1 LIKIPSMKNILW
13 TLVIGSVI
21 VLGSCQKPTSMT
33 EAGLIP
39 LPQEVTNGS
48 GTFQLT
54 AESGIQLVGTSEKLT
69 SIGES
74 LANSLRP
81 ATGFEVPI
89 SKDSGD
95 IVLELT
101 GSDASEGYELVVSD
115 QEVRIKASGEAGLFY
130 GIQTLIQLFPA
141 EIAHQTVQEMDW
153 LLPQGKVADTPEFAY
168 RGSMLDVARHFIS
181 VEDVKFYID
190 QMASMKFNYLHLHL
204 TDDQGWRIEIKSW
217 PKLTEIGGS
226 TEVGGGKGGFYT
238 QEEYKEL
245 VSYAAARYITIV
257 PEVDMPGHTNSVLAS
272 YGELNPGVNLPIGQG
287 LDSLNKKPLD
297 YQLPLTAPQAS
308 QMYTGIE
315 VGWSTFAPQLELTYA
330 FVDSVV
336 REISMMTPG
345 PYFHIGGDE
354 SHVTEKE
361 DYIYFVERVQDI
373 VSKYNK
379 TSMGWDEVATGKLL
393 PGNVAQFWAKEE
405 NAMLAKNQGNKVLL
419 SPAKKTYLDMQY
431 DSLSRIGLHWA
442 AYIELDSAYLW
453 DPATYLKGL
462 SKEDILGVEAPL
474 WSETVTDRADINY
487 LAFPRLAALA
497 EVAWTKKEQRS
508 WEGFS
513 SRVPIQGNRWTIQG
527 VDFYKSPKVTW
538 ETKKKSA
545 FEELIIT
552 FSNWIWGPP
561 ILILLLGGGTFFFIH
576 SGFVPFTKMGHA
588 IELLKGKYE
597 DKLAPGEI
605 TSKQALMSAIASTV
619 GLGNISGVAIAINMG
634 GPGALFWMWIAAFVG
649 MATKFY
655 TCSLSI
661 MYRGKDSRGVIQG
674 GPMYIIEHGMGK
686 KWKFLSYIFCVAGIV
701 GLLAVFT
708 SNQLAAVVQAVLLE
722 PETAVETTRNN
733 WIIGILMMVL
743 TAVVIL
749 GGIQRIAA
757 AASKMVPFMVGIYFI
772 AVLIIIAQYFGNIPE
787 VFRLIFVDAFTGN
800 AAMGG
805 AVGSVIILGAR
816 RSLFSNEAGLGT
828 APMVHGQSKTNEP
841 IREGLIA
848 MLGPFI
854 DTVVVCSLTAFAILL
869 TGVWQNSESDGV
881 KLTLEAFELGIPLI
895 GKYLLMISAL
905 VFALS
910 TMFTYSYYGQ
920 KCASYLFGAKMA
932 GYYNYI
938 YLIMIVVGAVASLD
952 LVVSLVDGMYAVMAF
967 PNMIA
972 ALYLAPK
979 VKAAAKDYFA
989 RMKQAEV
996 GVKGS

>member
-1 LIKIPSMKNILW
+1 MKNLHW
-13 TLVIGSVI
+13 TFIIGTLL
-21 VLGSCQKPTSMT
+21 VLGACQKPAPLS

-39 LPQEVTNGS
+39 LPQELSNGS
-48 GTFQLT
+48 GTFEVT
-54 AESGIQLVGTSEKLT
+54 AETGIRLIGTSEKLT
-69 SIGES
+69 SIGDF

-81 ATGFEVPI
+81 ATGFAVPV
-89 SKDSGD
+89 SKDSGE
-95 IVLELT
+95 ITLELT
-101 GSDASEGYELVVSD
+101 GSGPSEAYELEITD
-115 QEVRIKASGEAGLFY
+115 AGIRITAAGEAGLFY
-130 GIQTLIQLFPA
+130 GVQTLIQLFPA
-141 EIAHQTVQEMDW
+141 DIAQATVQSRDW
-153 LLPQGKVADTPEFAY
+153 ILPQGKVSDAPDFAY

-181 VEDVKFYID
+181 KEDVKFYID
-190 QMASMKFNYLHLHL
+190 QMASMKLNYLHLHL

-226 TEVGGGKGGFYT
+226 SEVGGGKGGFYT

-245 VSYAAARYITIV
+245 VAYAAERYITIV
-257 PEVDMPGHTNSVLAS
+257 PEIDMPGHTNSALAS
-272 YGELNPGVNLPIGQG
+272 YAELNPGVNLPVGQG

-315 VGWSTFAPQLELTYA
+315 VGWSTFAPQLEVTYA

-336 REISMMTPG
+336 REISELSPG

-354 SHVTEKE
+354 SHVTEKD

-373 VSKYNK
+373 VSKYGK
-379 TSMGWDEVATGKLL
+379 TSMGWDEVATAKLL

-405 NAMLAKNQGNKVLL
+405 NAILAKNQGNKVLL
-419 SPAKKTYLDMQY
+419 SPAKKAYLDMQY
-431 DSLSRIGLHWA
+431 DSISRIGLHWA

-453 DPATYLKGL
+453 DPSTYVKGL

-474 WSETVTDRADINY
+474 WSETVTNREDINY

-508 WEGFS
+508 WEGFA
-513 SRVPIQGNRWTIQG
+513 SRIPIQGDRWTIQG

-576 SGFVPFTKMGHA
+576 SGFVPLTKMGHA

-634 GPGALFWMWIAAFVG
+634 GPGALFWMWVAAFVG

-661 MYRGKDSRGVIQG
+661 MYRGKDTAGVIQG

-686 KWKFLSYIFCVAGIV
+686 KWKFLSYIFCIAGII
-701 GLLAVFT
+701 GLLSVFT

-722 PETAVETTRNN
+722 PETAAETTRNN
-733 WIIGILMMVL
+733 WIIGTIMMLM

-757 AASKMVPFMVGIYFI
+757 AASKMVPFMVGIYFVS
-772 AVLIIIAQYFGNIPE
+772 VLIIIIQYFGNIPE
-787 VFRLIFVDAFTGN
+787 VFQLIFVDAFTGN
-800 AAMGG
+800 AVMGG
-805 AVGSVIILGAR
+805 AVGSVIIIGAR

-828 APMVHGQSKTNEP
+828 APMVHGQSKTKEP

-869 TGVWQNSESDGV
+869 TGVWQNSENDGV
-881 KLTLEAFELGIPLI
+881 KLTLEAFELGIPVI
-895 GKYLLMISAL
+895 GKYLLMFSAL

-920 KCASYLFGAKMA
+920 KCASYLFGAKLA

-938 YLIMIVVGAVASLD
+938 YLITIVIGAVASLD

-989 RMKQAEV
+989 RMKQNPA
-996 GVKGS
+996 

>member
-1 LIKIPSMKNILW
+1 MKNSFKTFVVG
-13 TLVIGSVI
+13 TLL
-21 VLGSCQKPTSMT
+21 VLGACQKPVPLS
-33 EAGLIP
+33 ESGLIP
-39 LPQEVTNGS
+39 LPQEVNNGS
-48 GTFQLT
+48 GTFEVT
-54 AESGIQLVGTSEKLT
+54 AETGIRLIGTSEKLI
-69 SIGES
+69 SIGDF
-74 LANSLRP
+74 LANTLRP
-81 ATGFEVPI
+81 ATGYALPV
-89 SKDSGD
+89 SKDSGE
-95 IVLELT
+95 ITLELT
-101 GSDASEGYELVVSD
+101 GSGPSEAYELEIS
-115 QEVRIKASGEAGLFY
+115 EEGVRITAAGEAGLFY
-130 GIQTLIQLFPA
+130 GVQTLIQLFPA
-141 EIAHQTVQEMDW
+141 DITQTTVQSRDW
-153 LLPQGKVADTPEFAY
+153 VLPQGKVTDAPEFAY
-168 RGSMLDVARHFIS
+168 RGSMLDVARHFIPK
-181 VEDVKFYID
+181 EDVKFYID
-190 QMASMKFNYLHLHL
+190 QMASMKLNYLHLHL

-226 TEVGGGKGGFYT
+226 SEVGGGKGGFYT

-245 VSYAAARYITIV
+245 VAYAAERYITIV
-257 PEVDMPGHTNSVLAS
+257 PEIDMPGHTNSALAS
-272 YGELNPGVNLPIGQG
+272 YAELNPGVNLPVGQG
-287 LDSLNKKPLD
+287 LDSLNKSPLD

-315 VGWSTFAPQLELTYA
+315 VGWSTFAPQLEVTYA

-336 REISMMTPG
+336 REISELSPG

-354 SHVTEKE
+354 SHVTEKD
-361 DYIYFVERVQDI
+361 DYVYFVERVQDI
-373 VSKYNK
+373 VSKYGK
-379 TSMGWDEVATGKLL
+379 TSIGWDEVATAKLL

-405 NAMLAKNQGNKVLL
+405 NAILAKNQGNKVLL
-419 SPAKKTYLDMQY
+419 SPAKKAYLDMQY

-442 AYIELDSAYLW
+442 AYIDLDSAYLW
-453 DPATYLKGL
+453 DPATYVNGL
-462 SKEDILGVEAPL
+462 AKSDILGVEAPL
-474 WSETVTDRADINY
+474 WSETVTNRSDINY

-497 EVAWTKKEQRS
+497 EVAWTSKEKRS
-508 WEGFS
+508 WEGFA
-513 SRVPIQGNRWTIQG
+513 SRIPIQGDRWTIQG

-538 ETKKKSA
+538 ENKKKSA
-545 FEELIIT
+545 FEEGIIT

-576 SGFVPFTKMGHA
+576 SGFVPLTKMGHA

-634 GPGALFWMWIAAFVG
+634 GPGALFWMWVAAFVG

-661 MYRGKDSRGVIQG
+661 MYRGKDTAGVIQG

-686 KWKFLSYIFCVAGIV
+686 KWKFLSYIFCIAGIV
-701 GLLAVFT
+701 GLLSVFT

-722 PETAVETTRNN
+722 PETAAEVTRNN
-733 WIIGILMMVL
+733 WIIGTIMMVL

-772 AVLIIIAQYFGNIPE
+772 SVLIIILQYFENIPA
-787 VFRLIFVDAFTGN
+787 VFQLIFVDAFTGN
-800 AAMGG
+800 AVMGG
-805 AVGSVIILGAR
+805 AVGSVIIIGAR

-828 APMVHGQSKTNEP
+828 APMVHGQSKTKEP

-869 TGVWQNSESDGV
+869 TGVWQNTESDGV
-881 KLTLEAFELGIPLI
+881 KLTLEAFEMGIPVV
-895 GKYLLMISAL
+895 GKYLLMVSAL

-938 YLIMIVVGAVASLD
+938 YLITIVIGAVVSLD

-989 RMKQAEV
+989 RMKQNPA
-996 GVKGS
+996 

>member
-1 LIKIPSMKNILW
+1 
-13 TLVIGSVI
+13 
-21 VLGSCQKPTSMT
+21 
-33 EAGLIP
+33 
-39 LPQEVTNGS
+39 LPQEVNDGS
-48 GTFQLT
+48 GTFKVT
-54 AESGIQLVGTSEKLT
+54 TETGIRLVGTSEKLT
-69 SIGES
+69 SIGDY
-74 LANSLRP
+74 LANTLRP
-81 ATGFEVPI
+81 ATGFAVPV

-95 IVLELT
+95 ITLELT
-101 GSDASEGYELVVSD
+101 GSGPSEAYELEISD
-115 QEVRIKASGEAGLFY
+115 VGIRITAAGEAGLFY
-130 GIQTLIQLFPA
+130 GVQTLIQLFPA
-141 EIAHQTVQEMDW
+141 DITQATVQSRDW
-153 LLPQGKVADTPEFAY
+153 VLPQGKVSDAPDFAY

-181 VEDVKFYID
+181 KDDVKFYID
-190 QMASMKFNYLHLHL
+190 QMASMKLNYLHLHL

-226 TEVGGGKGGFYT
+226 SEVGGGKGGFYT
-238 QEEYKEL
+238 QEDYKEL
-245 VSYAAARYITIV
+245 VAYAAERYITIV
-257 PEVDMPGHTNSVLAS
+257 PEIDMPGHTNSALAS
-272 YGELNPGVNLPIGQG
+272 YAELNPGVNLPIGQG
-287 LDSLNKKPLD
+287 LDSLNKSPLD

-315 VGWSTFAPQLELTYA
+315 VGWSTFAPQLEVTYA

-336 REISMMTPG
+336 REISELSPG

-354 SHVTEKE
+354 SHVTEKD
-361 DYIYFVERVQDI
+361 DYVYFVERVQDI
-373 VSKYNK
+373 VSKYGK
-379 TSMGWDEVATGKLL
+379 TSIGWDEVATAKLL

-405 NAMLAKNQGNKVLL
+405 NAILAKNQGNKVLL
-419 SPAKKTYLDMQY
+419 SPAKKAYLDMQY

-453 DPATYLKGL
+453 DPATYVKGL
-462 SKEDILGVEAPL
+462 AKGDILGVEAPL
-474 WSETVTDRADINY
+474 WSETVTNREDINY

-497 EVAWTKKEQRS
+497 EVVWTKKEQRN
-508 WEGFS
+508 WEGFA
-513 SRVPIQGNRWTIQG
+513 SRIPIQGDRWTIQG
-527 VDFYKSPKVTW
+527 VDFYRSPKVTW

-576 SGFVPFTKMGHA
+576 SGFVPLTKMGHA

-634 GPGALFWMWIAAFVG
+634 GPGALFWMWVAAFVG

-661 MYRGKDSRGVIQG
+661 MYRGKDTAGVIQG

-686 KWKFLSYIFCVAGIV
+686 KWKFLSYIFCIAGIV
-701 GLLAVFT
+701 GLLSVFT

-722 PETAVETTRNN
+722 PETAEETTRNN
-733 WIIGILMMVL
+733 WIIGTIMMLL
-743 TAVVIL
+743 TAVVII

-757 AASKMVPFMVGIYFI
+757 AASKMVPFMVGVYFI
-772 AVLIIIAQYFGNIPE
+772 SVLIIIVQYFGNIPA
-787 VFRLIFVDAFTGN
+787 VFQLIFVDAFTGN
-800 AAMGG
+800 AVMGG
-805 AVGSVIILGAR
+805 AVGSVIIIGAR

-828 APMVHGQSKTNEP
+828 APMVHGQSKTKEP

-869 TGVWQNSESDGV
+869 TGVWQNTESDGV
-881 KLTLEAFELGIPLI
+881 KLTLEAFEMGIPVV
-895 GKYLLMISAL
+895 GKYLLMVSAL

-920 KCASYLFGAKMA
+920 KCASYLFGAKFA

-938 YLIMIVVGAVASLD
+938 YLVTIVIGAVASLD

-989 RMKQAEV
+989 RMKQNPA
-996 GVKGS
+996 

>member
-1 LIKIPSMKNILW
+1 MKNLYRTFIVG
-13 TLVIGSVI
+13 TLL
-21 VLGSCQKPTSMT
+21 VLGACQKPAPLS

-39 LPQEVTNGS
+39 LPQEISDGS
-48 GTFQLT
+48 GTFEVT
-54 AESGIQLVGTSEKLT
+54 AETGIRLAGTSEKLT
-69 SIGES
+69 TIGNF

-81 ATGFEVPI
+81 ATGFAVPV
-89 SKDSGD
+89 STDSGD
-95 IVLELT
+95 ITLELT
-101 GSDASEGYELVVSD
+101 GSGPSEAYELEISD
-115 QEVRIKASGEAGLFY
+115 EGVRITAAGEAGLFY
-130 GIQTLIQLFPA
+130 GVQTLIQLFPA
-141 EIAHQTVQEMDW
+141 DITQTTVQSREW
-153 LLPQGKVADTPEFAY
+153 VLPQGKVTDAPEFAY
-168 RGSMLDVARHFIS
+168 RGSMLDVARHFIPK
-181 VEDVKFYID
+181 EDVKFYID
-190 QMASMKFNYLHLHL
+190 QMASMKLNYLHLHL

-217 PKLTEIGGS
+217 PKLTEVGGS
-226 TEVGGGKGGFYT
+226 SEVGGGKGGFYT

-245 VSYAAARYITIV
+245 VAYAAERYITIV
-257 PEVDMPGHTNSVLAS
+257 PEIDMPGHTNSALAS
-272 YGELNPGVNLPIGQG
+272 YAELNPGVNLPVGQG
-287 LDSLNKKPLD
+287 LDSLNKSPLD
-297 YQLPLTAPQAS
+297 YQLPLTASQAS

-315 VGWSTFAPQLELTYA
+315 VGWSTFAPQLEVTYA

-336 REISMMTPG
+336 REISELSPG

-354 SHVTEKE
+354 SHVTEKD
-361 DYIYFVERVQDI
+361 DYVYFVERVQDI
-373 VSKYNK
+373 VSKYGK
-379 TSMGWDEVATGKLL
+379 TSIGWDEVATAKLL

-405 NAMLAKNQGNKVLL
+405 NAILAKNQGNKVLL
-419 SPAKKTYLDMQY
+419 SPAKKAYLDMQY

-453 DPATYLKGL
+453 DPSTYVKGL
-462 SKEDILGVEAPL
+462 AKADILGVEAPL
-474 WSETVTDRADINY
+474 WSETVTNRSDINY

-497 EVAWTKKEQRS
+497 EVAWTSKEKRS
-508 WEGFS
+508 WDGFA
-513 SRVPIQGNRWTIQG
+513 SRIPIQGDRWTIQG

-576 SGFVPFTKMGHA
+576 SGFVPLTKMGHA

-634 GPGALFWMWIAAFVG
+634 GPGALFWMWVAAFVG

-661 MYRGKDSRGVIQG
+661 MYRGKDTAGIIQG

-686 KWKFLSYIFCVAGIV
+686 KWKFLSYIFCIAGIV
-701 GLLAVFT
+701 GLLSVFT

-722 PETAVETTRNN
+722 PETAAETTRNN
-733 WIIGILMMVL
+733 WIIGTIMMLM

-757 AASKMVPFMVGIYFI
+757 AASKMVPFMVGVYFI
-772 AVLIIIAQYFGNIPE
+772 SVLIIIVQYFGNIPA
-787 VFRLIFVDAFTGN
+787 VFQLIFVDAFTGN
-800 AAMGG
+800 AVMGG
-805 AVGSVIILGAR
+805 AVGSVIIIGAR

-828 APMVHGQSKTNEP
+828 APMVHGQSKTKEP

-869 TGVWQNSESDGV
+869 TGVWQNSENDGV
-881 KLTLEAFELGIPLI
+881 KLTLEAFELGIPVI
-895 GKYLLMISAL
+895 GKYLLMFSAL

-932 GYYNYI
+932 GYYNYV
-938 YLIMIVVGAVASLD
+938 YLITIVIGAVVSLD

-989 RMKQAEV
+989 RMKQNPA
-996 GVKGS
+996 

>member
-1 LIKIPSMKNILW
+1 MKNLRWIFIIG
-13 TLVIGSVI
+13 TLL
-21 VLGSCQKPTSMT
+21 VLGACQKPVTLS

-39 LPQEVTNGS
+39 LPQVVSNGS
-48 GTFQLT
+48 GTFEVT
-54 AESGIQLVGTSEKLT
+54 AETGIRLVGTSEKLT
-69 SIGES
+69 SIGDF
-74 LANSLRP
+74 LANTLRP
-81 ATGFEVPI
+81 ATGFAVPV
-89 SKDSGD
+89 SKDSGE
-95 IVLELT
+95 ITLELT
-101 GSDASEGYELVVSD
+101 GSGPSEAYELEISD
-115 QEVRIKASGEAGLFY
+115 AGIRITAAGEAGLFY
-130 GIQTLIQLFPA
+130 GVQTLIQLFPVD
-141 EIAHQTVQEMDW
+141 IAKATVQSRDW
-153 LLPQGKVADTPEFAY
+153 VLPQGKVSDAPDFAY

-181 VEDVKFYID
+181 KEDVKFYID
-190 QMASMKFNYLHLHL
+190 QMASMKLNYLHLHL

-226 TEVGGGKGGFYT
+226 SEVGGGKGGFYT

-245 VSYAAARYITIV
+245 VAYAAERYITIV
-257 PEVDMPGHTNSVLAS
+257 PEIDMPGHTNSALAS
-272 YGELNPGVNLPIGQG
+272 YAELNPGVNLPVGQG

-315 VGWSTFAPQLELTYA
+315 VGWSTFAPQLEVTYA

-336 REISMMTPG
+336 REISELSPG

-354 SHVTEKE
+354 SHVTEKD
-361 DYIYFVERVQDI
+361 DYVYFVERVQDI
-373 VSKYNK
+373 VSKYGK
-379 TSMGWDEVATGKLL
+379 TSMGWDEVATAKLL

-405 NAMLAKNQGNKVLL
+405 NAILAKNQGNKVLL
-419 SPAKKTYLDMQY
+419 SPAKKAYLDMQY

-453 DPATYLKGL
+453 DPSTYVKGL
-462 SKEDILGVEAPL
+462 SKADILGVEAPL
-474 WSETVTDRADINY
+474 WSETVTNREDINY

-508 WEGFS
+508 WEGFA
-513 SRVPIQGNRWTIQG
+513 SRIPIQGDRWTIQG

-545 FEELIIT
+545 FEEGIIT

-576 SGFVPFTKMGHA
+576 SGFVPLTKMGHA

-634 GPGALFWMWIAAFVG
+634 GPGALFWMWVAAFVG

-661 MYRGKDSRGVIQG
+661 MYRGKDTAGVIQG

-686 KWKFLSYIFCVAGIV
+686 KWKFLSYIFCIAGIV
-701 GLLAVFT
+701 GLLSVFT

-722 PETAVETTRNN
+722 PETAAETTRNN
-733 WIIGILMMVL
+733 WIIGTIMMLL

-757 AASKMVPFMVGIYFI
+757 AASKMVPVMVGIYFI
-772 AVLIIIAQYFGNIPE
+772 SVLIIILQYFGNIPD
-787 VFRLIFVDAFTGN
+787 VFQLIFVDAFTGN
-800 AAMGG
+800 AVMGG
-805 AVGSVIILGAR
+805 AVGSVIIIGAR

-828 APMVHGQSKTNEP
+828 APMVHGQSKTKEP

-869 TGVWQNSESDGV
+869 TGVWQNSENDGV
-881 KLTLEAFELGIPLI
+881 KLTLEAFELGIPVI
-895 GKYLLMISAL
+895 GKYLLMVSAL

-920 KCASYLFGAKMA
+920 KCASYLFGAKFA

-938 YLIMIVVGAVASLD
+938 YLVTIVVGAVASLD

-989 RMKQAEV
+989 RMKQNPA
-996 GVKGS
+996 

>member
-1 LIKIPSMKNILW
+1 MKNILW
-13 TLVIGSVI
+13 TLVIGSLI
-21 VLGSCQKPTSMT
+21 LLGSCQKPTSMT

-39 LPQEVTNGS
+39 LPQVVSNGS

-69 SIGES
+69 SIGEY
-74 LANSLRP
+74 LATSLRP

-101 GSDASEGYELVVSD
+101 DSDNSESYELVVSD

-130 GIQTLIQLFPA
+130 GVQTLLQLFPT
-141 EIAHQTVQEMDW
+141 EITHQTVQNVDW
-153 LLPQGKVADTPEFAY
+153 LLPQGKVADSPEFAY

-190 QMASMKFNYLHLHL
+190 QMASLKFNHLHLHL

-238 QEEYKEL
+238 QEEYKDL
-245 VSYAAARYITIV
+245 VDYAATRYITIV
-257 PEVDMPGHTNSVLAS
+257 PEIDMPGHTNSALAS

-287 LDSLNKKPLD
+287 LDSLNKRPLD

-336 REISMMTPG
+336 REISMLTPG

-379 TSMGWDEVATGKLL
+379 TSMGWDEVATAKLL

-405 NAMLAKNQGNKVLL
+405 NALLAKNQGNKVLL

-453 DPATYLKGL
+453 DPATYVKGL
-462 SKEDILGVEAPL
+462 NKENILGVEAPL

-497 EVAWTKKEQRS
+497 EVAWTKTEKRS

-513 SRVPIQGNRWTIQG
+513 LRVPIQGDRWTIQG

-561 ILILLLGGGTFFFIH
+561 ILIVLLGGGTFFFIH
-576 SGFVPFTKMGHA
+576 SGFVPLTKIGHA

-634 GPGALFWMWIAAFVG
+634 GPGALFWMWVAAFVG

-686 KWKFLSYIFCVAGIV
+686 KWKFLSYIFCVAGVI

-708 SNQLAAVVQAVLLE
+708 SNQLAAVVQAVVLE
-722 PETAVETTRNN
+722 PETAGETNRNN
-733 WIIGILMMVL
+733 WIIGIIMMLM

-749 GGIQRIAA
+749 GGIQRIAEA
-757 AASKMVPFMVGIYFI
+757 SSKMVPFMVGIYFVS
-772 AVLIIIAQYFGNIPE
+772 VLIIIVQYFGNIPE
-787 VFRLIFVDAFTGN
+787 VIQLIFVDAFTGN

-805 AVGSVIILGAR
+805 AVGSVIIIGAR

-854 DTVVVCSLTAFAILL
+854 DTVVVCSLTALAILL
-869 TGVWQNSESDGV
+869 TGVWQNSENDGV
-881 KLTLEAFELGIPLI
+881 KLTLEAFELGIPVI

-920 KCASYLFGAKMA
+920 KCASYLFGAKIA
-932 GYYNYI
+932 EYYNYI

-979 VKAAAKDYFA
+979 VKVAAKDYFA
-989 RMKQAEV
+989 RMKQA
-996 GVKGS
+996 

>member
-1 LIKIPSMKNILW
+1 MKNLNWILI
-13 TLVIGSVI
+13 VGIVI
-21 VLGSCQKPTSMT
+21 VFGSCQKPRTLS
-33 EAGLIP
+33 ESGLIP
-39 LPQEVTNGS
+39 LPQEVSNGI
-48 GTFQLT
+48 GTFEVT
-54 AESGIQLVGTSEKLT
+54 SNTGIHLIGSSEKLI
-69 SIGES
+69 SIGDF
-74 LANSLRP
+74 LAGSLRP
-81 ATGFEVPI
+81 ATGFSLPV
-89 SKDSGD
+89 SKDSGE

-101 GSDASEGYELVVSD
+101 GSGNSEAYELEISEGGI
-115 QEVRIKASGEAGLFY
+115 QITASGEAGLFY
-130 GIQTLIQLFPA
+130 GVQTLIQLFPPD
-141 EIAHQTVQEMDW
+141 IKQTTPQNRDW
-153 LLPQGKVADTPEFAY
+153 ILPQGRIKDTPDFVY

-181 VEDVKFYID
+181 KEDVKFYID
-190 QMASMKFNYLHLHL
+190 QMASLKLNYLHLHL

-217 PKLTEIGGS
+217 PKLTEIGS
-226 TEVGGGKGGFYT
+226 SSEVGGGKGGFYT

-245 VSYAAARYITIV
+245 VNYAADRFITIV
-257 PEVDMPGHTNSVLAS
+257 PEIDMPGHTNSALAS
-272 YGELNPGVNLPIGQG
+272 YAELNPGVNLPIGQS
-287 LDSLNKKPLD
+287 LDSLNKRPLD
-297 YQLPLTAPQAS
+297 YQMPLTSPQAS
-308 QMYTGIE
+308 QMYTGME
-315 VGWSTFAPQLELTYA
+315 VGWSTFAPKLEVTYA

-336 REISMMTPG
+336 REISLLTPG

-354 SHVTEKE
+354 SHVTEKG
-361 DYIYFVERVQDI
+361 DYVYFVERVQDI
-373 VSKYNK
+373 VSKYGK
-379 TSMGWDEVATGKLL
+379 VCIGWDEVATAKLL
-393 PGNVAQFWAKEE
+393 PENVAQFWAKEE
-405 NAMLAKNQGNKVLL
+405 NALLAKSQGNKVLL
-419 SPAKKTYLDMQY
+419 SPAKKAYLDMQY

-442 AYIELDSAYLW
+442 AYIDLDSAYLW
-453 DPATYLKGL
+453 DPATYVKGL
-462 SKEDILGVEAPL
+462 SKEGILGVEAPL
-474 WSETVTDRADINY
+474 WSETVTNRADINY

-497 EVAWTKKEQRS
+497 EVAWTTKEKRS
-508 WEGFS
+508 WEGFVA
-513 SRVPIQGNRWTIQG
+513 RIPIQGDRWTIQG
-527 VDFYKSPKVTW
+527 VDFYKSPKVSW
-538 ETKKKSA
+538 ESKKKSA

-576 SGFVPFTKMGHA
+576 SGFIPITKMGHA

-634 GPGALFWMWIAAFVG
+634 GPGALFWMWVAAFVG

-661 MYRGKDSRGVIQG
+661 MYRGKDSAGVIQG
-674 GPMYIIEHGMGK
+674 GPMYIIEQGMGK
-686 KWKFLSYIFCVAGIV
+686 QWKFLSYIFCIAGII
-701 GLLAVFT
+701 GLLSVFT
-708 SNQLAAVVQAVLLE
+708 SNQLAAVVQAVLIK
-722 PETAVETTRNN
+722 PETAAETTRNN
-733 WIIGILMMVL
+733 WIIGTIMMGL

-772 AVLIIIAQYFGNIPE
+772 SVLIIILQYFGNIPE

-800 AAMGG
+800 AVKGG
-805 AVGSVIILGAR
+805 AVGSLIIIGAR

-848 MLGPFI
+848 MMGPFI
-854 DTVVVCSLTAFAILL
+854 DTVVVCSLTALAILL
-869 TGVWQNSESDGV
+869 TGVWQNSENDGV
-881 KLTLEAFELGIPLI
+881 KLTLEAFDLGIPVI

-920 KCASYLFGAKMA
+920 KCVRYLFGARI
-932 GYYNYI
+932 GEYYNYI
-938 YLIMIVVGAVASLD
+938 YLITIVVGAVASLD

-979 VKAAAKDYFA
+979 VKSAAKDYFA
-989 RMKQAEV
+989 RLKQIPV
-996 GVKGS
+996 

>member
-1 LIKIPSMKNILW
+1 MKNLLW
-13 TLVIGSVI
+13 TLVIGSLLI
-21 VLGSCQKPTSMT
+21 LGSCQKPTSMT

-39 LPQEVTNGS
+39 LPQELSNGS
-48 GTFQLT
+48 GTFQVQPT
-54 AESGIQLVGTSEKLT
+54 SGIRLIGSSEKLT

-89 SKDSGD
+89 SNDSGD

-101 GSDASEGYELVVSD
+101 SSDASEGYELVVSD
-115 QEVRIKASGEAGLFY
+115 EEVRIKASGEAGLFY
-130 GIQTLIQLFPA
+130 GIQTLMQLFPT
-141 EIAHQTVQEMDW
+141 EISHQTVQDVEW
-153 LLPQGKVADTPEFAY
+153 LLPQGKVVDTPEFAY
-168 RGSMLDVARHFIS
+168 RGSMLDVARHFIA

-190 QMASMKFNYLHLHL
+190 QMASLKLNYLHLHL

-245 VSYAAARYITIV
+245 VSYAATRFITIV

-272 YGELNPGVNLPIGQG
+272 YAELNPGVNLPIGQG
-287 LDSLNKKPLD
+287 FDSLNKKPLD

-315 VGWSTFAPQLELTYA
+315 VGWSTFAPQLEITYA

-336 REISMMTPG
+336 REISMLTPG

-354 SHVTEKE
+354 SLVTEKE

-373 VSKYNK
+373 VSKYDK
-379 TSMGWDEVATGKLL
+379 VSMGWDEVATGKLL
-393 PGNVAQFWAKEE
+393 PGNIAQFWAEEE
-405 NAMLAKNQGNKVLL
+405 NALLAKNQGNKVLL

-431 DSLSRIGLHWA
+431 DSASRIGLHWA

-453 DPATYLKGL
+453 EPSTYVKGL
-462 SKEDILGVEAPL
+462 AREDILGVEAPL
-474 WSETVTDRADINY
+474 WSETVTNRADIDY
-487 LAFPRLAALA
+487 LAFPRLAAFA

-513 SRVPIQGNRWTIQG
+513 LRIPIQGDRWTIQG
-527 VDFYKSPKVTW
+527 VDFYKSAKVTW

-545 FEELIIT
+545 MEELIIT

-634 GPGALFWMWIAAFVG
+634 GPGALFWMWVAAFVG
-649 MATKFY
+649 MATKYY

-661 MYRGKDSRGVIQG
+661 MYRGKDSTGVIQG

-686 KWKFLSYIFCVAGIV
+686 KWKFLAYIFCVAGII

-708 SNQLAAVVQAVLLE
+708 SNQLAAVIQAVLLE
-722 PETAVETTRNN
+722 PETAAETTRNN
-733 WIIGILMMVL
+733 WIIGIIMMVM

-749 GGIQRIAA
+749 GGIQRIASV
-757 AASKMVPFMVGIYFI
+757 ASKMVPFMVGIYFF
-772 AVLIIIAQYFGNIPE
+772 AVLIIIVQYFGNIPE
-787 VFRLIFVDAFTGN
+787 VFQLIFVDAFTGN
-800 AAMGG
+800 AVMGG
-805 AVGSVIILGAR
+805 AVGSVIIIGAR
-816 RSLFSNEAGLGT
+816 RS
-828 APMVHGQSKTNEP
+828 
-841 IREGLIA
+841 
-848 MLGPFI
+848 
-854 DTVVVCSLTAFAILL
+854 
-869 TGVWQNSESDGV
+869 
-881 KLTLEAFELGIPLI
+881 
-895 GKYLLMISAL
+895 
-905 VFALS
+905 
-910 TMFTYSYYGQ
+910 
-920 KCASYLFGAKMA
+920 
-932 GYYNYI
+932 
-938 YLIMIVVGAVASLD
+938 
-952 LVVSLVDGMYAVMAF
+952 
-967 PNMIA
+967 
-972 ALYLAPK
+972 
-979 VKAAAKDYFA
+979 
-989 RMKQAEV
+989 
-996 GVKGS
+996 

>member
-1 LIKIPSMKNILW
+1 MKNLHW
-13 TLVIGSVI
+13 TFIIGTLL
-21 VLGSCQKPTSMT
+21 VLGACQKPAPLS

-39 LPQEVTNGS
+39 LPQEVSNGS
-48 GTFQLT
+48 GTFEVT
-54 AESGIQLVGTSEKLT
+54 AETGIRLIGTSEKLT
-69 SIGES
+69 SIGDF

-81 ATGFEVPI
+81 ATGFAVPV
-89 SKDSGD
+89 SKDSGE
-95 IVLELT
+95 ITLELT
-101 GSDASEGYELVVSD
+101 GSGPSEAYELEITD
-115 QEVRIKASGEAGLFY
+115 AGIRITAAGEAGLFY
-130 GIQTLIQLFPA
+130 GVQTLIQLFPA
-141 EIAHQTVQEMDW
+141 DIAQATVQSRDW
-153 LLPQGKVADTPEFAY
+153 ILPQGKVSDAPDFAY

-181 VEDVKFYID
+181 KEDVKFYID
-190 QMASMKFNYLHLHL
+190 QMASMKLNYLHLHL

-226 TEVGGGKGGFYT
+226 SEVGGGKGGFYT

-245 VSYAAARYITIV
+245 VAYAAERYITIV
-257 PEVDMPGHTNSVLAS
+257 PEIDMPGHTNSALAS
-272 YGELNPGVNLPIGQG
+272 YAELNPGVNLPVGQG
-287 LDSLNKKPLD
+287 LDSLNKKTLD

-315 VGWSTFAPQLELTYA
+315 VGWSTFAPQLEVTYA

-336 REISMMTPG
+336 REISELSPG

-354 SHVTEKE
+354 SHVTEKD

-373 VSKYNK
+373 VSKYGK
-379 TSMGWDEVATGKLL
+379 TSMGWDEVATAKLL

-405 NAMLAKNQGNKVLL
+405 NAILAKNQGNKVLL
-419 SPAKKTYLDMQY
+419 SPAKKAYLDMQY
-431 DSLSRIGLHWA
+431 DSISRIGLHWA

-453 DPATYLKGL
+453 DPSTYVKGL

-474 WSETVTDRADINY
+474 WSETVTNREDINY

-508 WEGFS
+508 WEGFA
-513 SRVPIQGNRWTIQG
+513 SRIPIQGDRWTIQG

-576 SGFVPFTKMGHA
+576 SGFVPLTKMGHA

-634 GPGALFWMWIAAFVG
+634 GPGALFWMWVAAFVG

-661 MYRGKDSRGVIQG
+661 MYRGKDTAGVIQG

-686 KWKFLSYIFCVAGIV
+686 KWKFLSYIFCIAGII
-701 GLLAVFT
+701 GLLSVFT

-722 PETAVETTRNN
+722 PETAAETTRNN
-733 WIIGILMMVL
+733 WIIGTIMMLM

-757 AASKMVPFMVGIYFI
+757 AASKMVPFMVGIYFVS
-772 AVLIIIAQYFGNIPE
+772 VLIIIIQYFGNIPE
-787 VFRLIFVDAFTGN
+787 VFQLIFVDAFTGN
-800 AAMGG
+800 AVMGG
-805 AVGSVIILGAR
+805 AVGSVIIIGAR

-828 APMVHGQSKTNEP
+828 APMVHGQSKTKEP

-869 TGVWQNSESDGV
+869 TGVWQNSENDGV
-881 KLTLEAFELGIPLI
+881 KLTLEAFELGIPVI
-895 GKYLLMISAL
+895 GKYLLMFSAL

-920 KCASYLFGAKMA
+920 KCASYLFGAKLA

-938 YLIMIVVGAVASLD
+938 YLITIVIGAVASLD

-989 RMKQAEV
+989 RMKQNPA
-996 GVKGS
+996 

>member
-1 LIKIPSMKNILW
+1 MKNLRW
-13 TLVIGSVI
+13 TFIIGTLL
-21 VLGSCQKPTSMT
+21 VLGACQKPAPLS

-39 LPQEVTNGS
+39 LPQEVSNGS
-48 GTFQLT
+48 GTFEVT
-54 AESGIQLVGTSEKLT
+54 AETGIRLIGTSEKLT
-69 SIGES
+69 SIGDF

-81 ATGFEVPI
+81 ATGFALPV
-89 SKDSGD
+89 SKDSGE
-95 IVLELT
+95 ITLELT
-101 GSDASEGYELVVSD
+101 GSGPSEAYELEISD
-115 QEVRIKASGEAGLFY
+115 AGIRITAAGEAGLFY
-130 GIQTLIQLFPA
+130 GVQTLIQLFPA
-141 EIAHQTVQEMDW
+141 DIAQATVQSRDW
-153 LLPQGKVADTPEFAY
+153 VLPQGKVSDAPDFAY

-181 VEDVKFYID
+181 KEDVKFYID
-190 QMASMKFNYLHLHL
+190 QMASMKLNYLHLHL

-226 TEVGGGKGGFYT
+226 SEVGGGKGGFYT

-245 VSYAAARYITIV
+245 VAYAAERYITIV
-257 PEVDMPGHTNSVLAS
+257 PEIDMPGHTNSALAS
-272 YGELNPGVNLPIGQG
+272 YAELNPGVNLPVGQG

-315 VGWSTFAPQLELTYA
+315 VGWSTFAPQLEVTYA

-336 REISMMTPG
+336 REISELSPG

-354 SHVTEKE
+354 SQVTEKD

-373 VSKYNK
+373 VSKYGK
-379 TSMGWDEVATGKLL
+379 TSMGWDEVATAKLL

-405 NAMLAKNQGNKVLL
+405 NAILAKNQGNKVLL
-419 SPAKKTYLDMQY
+419 SPAKKAYLDMQY

-453 DPATYLKGL
+453 DPSTYVKGL
-462 SKEDILGVEAPL
+462 AKADILGVEAPL
-474 WSETVTDRADINY
+474 WSETVTNREDINY

-497 EVAWTKKEQRS
+497 EVAWTTKEKRS
-508 WEGFS
+508 WEGFA
-513 SRVPIQGNRWTIQG
+513 SRIPIQGDRWTIQG

-576 SGFVPFTKMGHA
+576 SGFVPLTKMGHA

-634 GPGALFWMWIAAFVG
+634 GPGALFWMWVAAFVG

-661 MYRGKDSRGVIQG
+661 MYRGKDTAGVIQG

-686 KWKFLSYIFCVAGIV
+686 KWKFLSYIFCIAGIV
-701 GLLAVFT
+701 GLLSVFT

-722 PETAVETTRNN
+722 PETAAETTRNN
-733 WIIGILMMVL
+733 WIIGTIMMLL

-757 AASKMVPFMVGIYFI
+757 AASKMVPVMVGIYFI
-772 AVLIIIAQYFGNIPE
+772 SVLIIIIQYFGNIPE
-787 VFRLIFVDAFTGN
+787 VFQLIFVDAFTGN
-800 AAMGG
+800 AVMGG
-805 AVGSVIILGAR
+805 AVGSVIIIGAR

-828 APMVHGQSKTNEP
+828 APMVHGQSKTKEP

-869 TGVWQNSESDGV
+869 TGVWQNSENDGV
-881 KLTLEAFELGIPLI
+881 KLTLEAFELGIPVI
-895 GKYLLMISAL
+895 GKYLLMFSAL

-920 KCASYLFGAKMA
+920 KCASYLFGAKFA

-938 YLIMIVVGAVASLD
+938 YLVTIVIGAVVSLD

-989 RMKQAEV
+989 RMKQNPA
-996 GVKGS
+996 

>member
-1 LIKIPSMKNILW
+1 MKNLRWTFLIGIL
-13 TLVIGSVI
+13 L
-21 VLGSCQKPTSMT
+21 VLGSCQKPAPLS

-39 LPQEVTNGS
+39 LPQEVIDGS
-48 GTFQLT
+48 GTFEVT
-54 AESGIQLVGTSEKLT
+54 AETGIQLVGTSEKLNF
-69 SIGES
+69 IGEI

-81 ATGFEVPI
+81 ATGFALPI
-89 SKDSGD
+89 SKDSGQ
-95 IVLELT
+95 ITLELT
-101 GSDASEGYELVVSD
+101 GSGPSEAYELEISD
-115 QEVRIKASGEAGLFY
+115 SGVRITASGEAGLFY
-130 GIQTLIQLFPA
+130 GVQTLIQLFPA
-141 EIAHQTVQEMDW
+141 DIAQTTVQSRDW
-153 LLPQGKVADTPEFAY
+153 ILPQGKVTDAPDFAY

-181 VEDVKFYID
+181 KEDVKFYID
-190 QMASMKFNYLHLHL
+190 QMASMKLNYLHLHL

-217 PKLTEIGGS
+217 PKLTEIGGA

-245 VSYAAARYITIV
+245 VAYAAERYITIV
-257 PEVDMPGHTNSVLAS
+257 PEIDMPGHTNSALAS
-272 YGELNPGVNLPIGQG
+272 YAELNPGVNLPVGQG
-287 LDSLNKKPLD
+287 LDSLNKTPLD

-315 VGWSTFAPQLELTYA
+315 VGWSTFAPQLEVTYA

-336 REISMMTPG
+336 REISELSPG

-354 SHVTEKE
+354 SHVTEKD
-361 DYIYFVERVQDI
+361 DYVYFVERVQDI

-379 TSMGWDEVATGKLL
+379 TSMGWDEVATAKLL
-393 PGNVAQFWAKEE
+393 PGNIAQFWAKEE
-405 NAMLAKNQGNKVLL
+405 NAILAKNQGNKVLL

-453 DPATYLKGL
+453 DPATYVKGL
-462 SKEDILGVEAPL
+462 AKEDILGVEAPL
-474 WSETVTDRADINY
+474 WSETVTNREDINY

-497 EVAWTKKEQRS
+497 EVAWTTKEKRS
-508 WEGFS
+508 WEGFA
-513 SRVPIQGNRWTIQG
+513 SRIPIQGDRWTIQG
-527 VDFYKSPKVTW
+527 IDFYKSPKVTW

-545 FEELIIT
+545 FEEVIII

-576 SGFVPFTKMGHA
+576 SGFVPLTKMGHA

-634 GPGALFWMWIAAFVG
+634 GPGALFWMWIADFVG

-661 MYRGKDSRGVIQG
+661 MYRGKDTAGVIQG

-686 KWKFLSYIFCVAGIV
+686 KWKFLSYIFCIAGIV
-701 GLLAVFT
+701 GLLSVFT

-722 PETAVETTRNN
+722 PETAAETTRNN
-733 WIIGILMMVL
+733 WIIGTIMMLM

-757 AASKMVPFMVGIYFI
+757 AASKMVPFMVGIYFVS
-772 AVLIIIAQYFGNIPE
+772 VLIIIIQYFGNIPE
-787 VFRLIFVDAFTGN
+787 VFQLIFVDAFTGN
-800 AAMGG
+800 AVMGG
-805 AVGSVIILGAR
+805 AVGSVIIIGAR

-828 APMVHGQSKTNEP
+828 APMVHGQSKTKEP

-869 TGVWQNSESDGV
+869 TGVWQNSENDGV
-881 KLTLEAFELGIPLI
+881 KLTLEAFELGIPVI
-895 GKYLLMISAL
+895 GKYLLMFSAL

-920 KCASYLFGAKMA
+920 KCASYLFGAKFA

-938 YLIMIVVGAVASLD
+938 YLVTIVIGAVVSLD

-989 RMKQAEV
+989 RMKQNPA
-996 GVKGS
+996 

>member
-1 LIKIPSMKNILW
+1 MKNILW

-21 VLGSCQKPTSMT
+21 LLGSCQKPTSMT

-54 AESGIQLVGTSEKLT
+54 AESGIQLVGTSDKLT

-89 SKDSGD
+89 SKESGD

-101 GSDASEGYELVVSD
+101 GSGDSEGYELVVSD
-115 QEVRIKASGEAGLFY
+115 VEVRIKASGEAGLFY
-130 GIQTLIQLFPA
+130 GVQTLIQLFPA
-141 EIAHQTVQEMDW
+141 EIAHQTVQEVDW
-153 LLPQGKVADTPEFAY
+153 LLPQGKVVDTPEFAY

-190 QMASMKFNYLHLHL
+190 QMASLKFNYLHLHL

-379 TSMGWDEVATGKLL
+379 TSMGWDEVATAKLL
-393 PGNVAQFWAKEE
+393 PGNVAHFWAKEE

-453 DPATYLKGL
+453 DPATYVKGL

-513 SRVPIQGNRWTIQG
+513 SRVPIQGDRWTIQG
-527 VDFYKSPKVTW
+527 VDFYKSPKVIW
-538 ETKKKSA
+538 ETKKKKSA

-576 SGFVPFTKMGHA
+576 SGFVPLTKMGHA

-597 DKLAPGEI
+597 DKMAPGEI

-634 GPGALFWMWIAAFVG
+634 GPGALFWMWVAAFVG

-661 MYRGKDSRGVIQG
+661 MYRGKDTAGVIQG

-686 KWKFLSYIFCVAGIV
+686 KWKFLSYIFCVAGII

-722 PETAVETTRNN
+722 PETAAETTRNN
-733 WIIGILMMVL
+733 WIIGVIMMVL

-869 TGVWQNSESDGV
+869 TGVWQNTESDGV
-881 KLTLEAFELGIPLI
+881 KLTLEAFELGIPVI

-989 RMKQAEV
+989 RMKQLKQA
-996 GVKGS
+996 

>member
-1 LIKIPSMKNILW
+1 MKNLRW
-13 TLVIGSVI
+13 TFIIGTLL
-21 VLGSCQKPTSMT
+21 VLGACQKPAPLS

-39 LPQEVTNGS
+39 LPQEVSNGT
-48 GTFQLT
+48 GTFEVT
-54 AESGIQLVGTSEKLT
+54 AETGIRLIGTSEKLT
-69 SIGES
+69 SIGDF

-81 ATGFEVPI
+81 ATGFTVPV
-89 SKDSGD
+89 SKDSGE
-95 IVLELT
+95 ITLELT
-101 GSDASEGYELVVSD
+101 ESGPSEAYELEISDAGI
-115 QEVRIKASGEAGLFY
+115 RITAAGEAGLFY
-130 GIQTLIQLFPA
+130 GVQTLIQLFPA
-141 EIAHQTVQEMDW
+141 DITQTAVQSRDW
-153 LLPQGKVADTPEFAY
+153 VLPQGKVSDAPDFAY

-181 VEDVKFYID
+181 KEDVKFYID
-190 QMASMKFNYLHLHL
+190 QMASMKLNYLHLHL

-226 TEVGGGKGGFYT
+226 SEVGGGKGGFYT

-245 VSYAAARYITIV
+245 VEYAAARYITIV
-257 PEVDMPGHTNSVLAS
+257 PEIDMPGHTNSALAS
-272 YGELNPGVNLPIGQG
+272 YAELNPGVNLPVGQG
-287 LDSLNKKPLD
+287 LDSLNKTPLD

-315 VGWSTFAPQLELTYA
+315 VGWSTFAPQLEVTYA

-336 REISMMTPG
+336 REISALSPG

-379 TSMGWDEVATGKLL
+379 TSMGWDEVATAKLL

-405 NAMLAKNQGNKVLL
+405 NAILAKNQGNKVLL
-419 SPAKKTYLDMQY
+419 SPAKKAYLDMQY

-453 DPATYLKGL
+453 DPSTYVKGL
-462 SKEDILGVEAPL
+462 AKEDILGVEAPL
-474 WSETVTDRADINY
+474 WSETVTNREDINY

-497 EVAWTKKEQRS
+497 EVAWTTKEKRS
-508 WEGFS
+508 WEGFA
-513 SRVPIQGNRWTIQG
+513 SRIPIQGDRWTIQG

-576 SGFVPFTKMGHA
+576 SGFVPLTKIGHA

-634 GPGALFWMWIAAFVG
+634 GPGALFWMWVAAFVG

-722 PETAVETTRNN
+722 PETAAETTRNN
-733 WIIGILMMVL
+733 WIIGIIMMGL

-749 GGIQRIAA
+749 GGIQRIAEA
-757 AASKMVPFMVGIYFI
+757 SSKMVPFMVGIYFVS
-772 AVLIIIAQYFGNIPE
+772 VLIIIIQYFGNIPE
-787 VFRLIFVDAFTGN
+787 VFQLIFVDAFTGN
-800 AAMGG
+800 AVMGG
-805 AVGSVIILGAR
+805 AVGSVIIIGAR

-828 APMVHGQSKTNEP
+828 APMVHGQSKTKEP

-869 TGVWQNSESDGV
+869 TGVWQNSENDGV
-881 KLTLEAFELGIPLI
+881 KLTLEAFELGIPVI

-920 KCASYLFGAKMA
+920 KCASYLFGAKVA

-938 YLIMIVVGAVASLD
+938 YLITIVVGAVASLD

-989 RMKQAEV
+989 RMKQA
-996 GVKGS
+996 

>member
-1 LIKIPSMKNILW
+1 MKNILW

-21 VLGSCQKPTSMT
+21 LLGSCQKPTSIT

-54 AESGIQLVGTSEKLT
+54 AESGIQLVGTSDKLT

-89 SKDSGD
+89 SKESGD

-101 GSDASEGYELVVSD
+101 GSGDSEGYELVVSD
-115 QEVRIKASGEAGLFY
+115 VEVRIKASGEAGLFY
-130 GIQTLIQLFPA
+130 GVQTLIQLFPA
-141 EIAHQTVQEMDW
+141 EIAHQTVQEVDW
-153 LLPQGKVADTPEFAY
+153 LLPQGKVVDTPEFAY

-190 QMASMKFNYLHLHL
+190 QMASLKFNYLHLHL

-379 TSMGWDEVATGKLL
+379 TSMGWDEVATAKLL
-393 PGNVAQFWAKEE
+393 PGNVAHFWAKEE

-453 DPATYLKGL
+453 DPATYVKGL

-513 SRVPIQGNRWTIQG
+513 SRVPIQGDRWTIQG
-527 VDFYKSPKVTW
+527 VDFYKSPKVIW
-538 ETKKKSA
+538 ETKKKKSA

-576 SGFVPFTKMGHA
+576 SGFVPLTKMGHA

-597 DKLAPGEI
+597 DKMAPGEI

-634 GPGALFWMWIAAFVG
+634 GPGALFWMWVAAFVG

-661 MYRGKDSRGVIQG
+661 MYRGKDTAGVIQG

-686 KWKFLSYIFCVAGIV
+686 KWKFLSYIFCVAGIM

-708 SNQLAAVVQAVLLE
+708 SNQLAAVVQAVLLK
-722 PETAVETTRNN
+722 PETAIETTRNN
-733 WIIGILMMVL
+733 WIIGIIMMVL

-869 TGVWQNSESDGV
+869 TGVWQNTESDGV
-881 KLTLEAFELGIPLI
+881 KLTLEAFELGIPVI

-989 RMKQAEV
+989 RMKQLKQA
-996 GVKGS
+996 

>member
-1 LIKIPSMKNILW
+1 MKNLRW
-13 TLVIGSVI
+13 TFIIGTLL
-21 VLGSCQKPTSMT
+21 VLGACQKPAPLS

-39 LPQEVTNGS
+39 LPQEVSNGT
-48 GTFQLT
+48 GTFEVT
-54 AESGIQLVGTSEKLT
+54 AETGIRLIGTSEKLT
-69 SIGES
+69 SIGDF

-81 ATGFEVPI
+81 ATGFTVPV
-89 SKDSGD
+89 SKDSGE
-95 IVLELT
+95 ITLELT
-101 GSDASEGYELVVSD
+101 ESGPSEAYELEISDAGI
-115 QEVRIKASGEAGLFY
+115 RITAAGEAGLFY
-130 GIQTLIQLFPA
+130 GVQTLIQLFPA
-141 EIAHQTVQEMDW
+141 DITQTAVQSRDW
-153 LLPQGKVADTPEFAY
+153 VLPQGKVSDAPDFAY

-181 VEDVKFYID
+181 KEDVKFYID
-190 QMASMKFNYLHLHL
+190 QMASMKLNYLHLHL

-226 TEVGGGKGGFYT
+226 SEVGGGKGGFYT

-245 VSYAAARYITIV
+245 VEYAAARYITIV
-257 PEVDMPGHTNSVLAS
+257 PEIDMPGHTNSALAS
-272 YGELNPGVNLPIGQG
+272 YAELNPGVNLPVGQG
-287 LDSLNKKPLD
+287 LDSLNKTPLD

-315 VGWSTFAPQLELTYA
+315 VGWSTFAPQLEVTYA

-336 REISMMTPG
+336 REISALSPG

-379 TSMGWDEVATGKLL
+379 TSMGWDEVATAKLL

-405 NAMLAKNQGNKVLL
+405 NAILAKNQGNKVLL
-419 SPAKKTYLDMQY
+419 SPAKKAYLDMQY

-453 DPATYLKGL
+453 DPSTYVKGL
-462 SKEDILGVEAPL
+462 AKEDILGVEAPL
-474 WSETVTDRADINY
+474 WSETVTNREDINY

-497 EVAWTKKEQRS
+497 EVAWTTKEKRS
-508 WEGFS
+508 WEGFA
-513 SRVPIQGNRWTIQG
+513 SRIPIQGDRWTIQG

-576 SGFVPFTKMGHA
+576 SGFVPLTKIGHA

-634 GPGALFWMWIAAFVG
+634 GPGALFWMWVAAFVG

-722 PETAVETTRNN
+722 PETAAETTRNN
-733 WIIGILMMVL
+733 WIIGIIMMGL

-749 GGIQRIAA
+749 GGIQRIAEA
-757 AASKMVPFMVGIYFI
+757 SSKMVPFMVGIYFVS
-772 AVLIIIAQYFGNIPE
+772 VLIIIIQYFGNIPE
-787 VFRLIFVDAFTGN
+787 VFQLIFVDAFTGN
-800 AAMGG
+800 AVMGG
-805 AVGSVIILGAR
+805 AVGSVIIIGAR

-828 APMVHGQSKTNEP
+828 APMVHGQSKTKEP

-869 TGVWQNSESDGV
+869 TGVWQNSENDGV
-881 KLTLEAFELGIPLI
+881 KLTLEAFELGIPVI

-920 KCASYLFGAKMA
+920 KCASYLFGAKVA

-938 YLIMIVVGAVASLD
+938 YLITIVVGAVASLD

-989 RMKQAEV
+989 RMKQNLA
-996 GVKGS
+996 

>member
-1 LIKIPSMKNILW
+1 MKNILW

-21 VLGSCQKPTSMT
+21 LLGSCQKPTSMT

-54 AESGIQLVGTSEKLT
+54 AESGIQLVGTSVKLT

-89 SKDSGD
+89 SKESGD

-101 GSDASEGYELVVSD
+101 GSGDSEGYELVVSD
-115 QEVRIKASGEAGLFY
+115 VEVRIKASGEAGLFY
-130 GIQTLIQLFPA
+130 GVQTLIQLFPA
-141 EIAHQTVQEMDW
+141 EIAHQTVQEVDW
-153 LLPQGKVADTPEFAY
+153 LLPQGKVVDTPEFAY

-190 QMASMKFNYLHLHL
+190 QMASLKFNYLHLHL

-379 TSMGWDEVATGKLL
+379 TSMGWDEVATAKLL
-393 PGNVAQFWAKEE
+393 PGNVAHFWAKEE

-453 DPATYLKGL
+453 DPATYVKGL

-513 SRVPIQGNRWTIQG
+513 SRVPIQGDRWTIQG
-527 VDFYKSPKVTW
+527 VDFYKSPKVIW
-538 ETKKKSA
+538 ETKKKKSA
-545 FEELIIT
+545 FEELIIS

-576 SGFVPFTKMGHA
+576 SGFVPLTKMGHA

-597 DKLAPGEI
+597 DKMAPGEI

-634 GPGALFWMWIAAFVG
+634 GPGALFWMWVAAFVG

-661 MYRGKDSRGVIQG
+661 MYRGKDTAGVIQG

-686 KWKFLSYIFCVAGIV
+686 KWKFLSYIFCVAGII

-708 SNQLAAVVQAVLLE
+708 SNQLAAVVQAVLLK
-722 PETAVETTRNN
+722 PETAIETTRNN
-733 WIIGILMMVL
+733 WIIGIIMMVL

-869 TGVWQNSESDGV
+869 TGVWQNTESDGV
-881 KLTLEAFELGIPLI
+881 KLTLEAFELGIPVI

-989 RMKQAEV
+989 RMKQLKQA
-996 GVKGS
+996 

>member
-1 LIKIPSMKNILW
+1 MKNLRWTFIIGIL
-13 TLVIGSVI
+13 L
-21 VLGSCQKPTSMT
+21 VLGSCQKPAPIS

-39 LPQEVTNGS
+39 LPQEISDGS
-48 GTFQLT
+48 GTFEVT
-54 AESGIQLVGTSEKLT
+54 AETGIQLVGTPEKLT
-69 SIGES
+69 SIGDF

-81 ATGFEVPI
+81 ATGFSLPV
-89 SKDSGD
+89 SKDSGE
-95 IVLELT
+95 IILELT
-101 GSDASEGYELVVSD
+101 GSGPSEAYELQISD
-115 QEVRIKASGEAGLFY
+115 KEVRITASGEAGLFY
-130 GIQTLIQLFPA
+130 GVQTLIQLFPA
-141 EIAHQTVQEMDW
+141 DIAQTTVQSRDW
-153 LLPQGKVADTPEFAY
+153 ILPQGKVTDAPDFAY

-181 VEDVKFYID
+181 KEDVKFYID
-190 QMASMKFNYLHLHL
+190 QMASMKLNYLHLHL

-226 TEVGGGKGGFYT
+226 SEVGGGKGGFYT

-245 VSYAAARYITIV
+245 VAYAAERYITIV
-257 PEVDMPGHTNSVLAS
+257 PEIDMPGHTNSALAS
-272 YGELNPGVNLPIGQG
+272 YAELNPGVNLPVGQG

-315 VGWSTFAPQLELTYA
+315 VGWSTFSPQLEVTYA

-336 REISMMTPG
+336 RELSELSPG

-354 SHVTEKE
+354 SHVTEKD
-361 DYIYFVERVQDI
+361 DYVYFVERVQDI
-373 VSKYNK
+373 VSKYGK
-379 TSMGWDEVATGKLL
+379 TSMGWDEVATAKLL

-405 NAMLAKNQGNKVLL
+405 NAILAKNQGNKVLL

-453 DPATYLKGL
+453 DPATYVKGL
-462 SKEDILGVEAPL
+462 AKADILGVEAPL
-474 WSETVTDRADINY
+474 WSETVTNREDINY

-497 EVAWTKKEQRS
+497 EVAWTSKEKRS
-508 WEGFS
+508 WEGFA
-513 SRVPIQGNRWTIQG
+513 SRIPIQGDRWTIQG

-576 SGFVPFTKMGHA
+576 SGFVPLTKMGHA

-597 DKLAPGEI
+597 DKLAPGQI

-634 GPGALFWMWIAAFVG
+634 GPGALFWMWVAAFVG

-661 MYRGKDSRGVIQG
+661 MYRGKDTAGVIQG

-686 KWKFLSYIFCVAGIV
+686 KWKFLSYIFCIAGIV
-701 GLLAVFT
+701 GLLSVFT

-722 PETAVETTRNN
+722 PETAAETTRNN
-733 WIIGILMMVL
+733 WIIGVIMMLM

-772 AVLIIIAQYFGNIPE
+772 SVLIIIVQYFGNIPE
-787 VFRLIFVDAFTGN
+787 VIQLIFVDAFTGN
-800 AAMGG
+800 AVMGG
-805 AVGSVIILGAR
+805 AVGSVIIIGAR

-828 APMVHGQSKTNEP
+828 APMVHGQSKTKEP

-869 TGVWQNSESDGV
+869 TGVWQNSENDGV
-881 KLTLEAFELGIPLI
+881 KLTLEAFELGIPVI
-895 GKYLLMISAL
+895 GKYLLMFSAL

-920 KCASYLFGAKMA
+920 KCASYLFGAKVV

-938 YLIMIVVGAVASLD
+938 YLITIVLGAVVSLD

-989 RMKQAEV
+989 RMKQNPA
-996 GVKGS
+996 

>member
-1 LIKIPSMKNILW
+1 MAMKNLRWTYIIGIL
-13 TLVIGSVI
+13 L
-21 VLGSCQKPTSMT
+21 VLGSCQKPAALS

-39 LPQEVTNGS
+39 FPQEISNGS
-48 GTFQLT
+48 GTFQVT
-54 AESGIQLVGTSEKLT
+54 SETGIRLVGSPEKST
-69 SIGES
+69 SIGEI

-81 ATGFEVPI
+81 ATGFEFPI
-89 SKDSGD
+89 SEDSGE
-95 IVLELT
+95 ITLELT
-101 GSDASEGYELVVSD
+101 GSGTSEAYELQISD
-115 QEVRIKASGEAGLFY
+115 EGVRITASGEAGLFY
-130 GIQTLIQLFPA
+130 GVQTLIQLFSA
-141 EIAHQTVQEMDW
+141 DIAQKTVQSRDW
-153 LLPQGKVADTPEFAY
+153 ILPQGKVADAPEFAY

-181 VEDVKFYID
+181 KEDVKFYID
-190 QMASMKFNYLHLHL
+190 QMAGLKLNYLHLHL

-217 PKLTEIGGS
+217 PKLTEIGAA

-245 VSYAAARYITIV
+245 VAYAAERYITIV
-257 PEVDMPGHTNSVLAS
+257 PEIDMPGHTNSALAS
-272 YGELNPGVNLPIGQG
+272 YAELNPGVNLPIGQG
-287 LDSLNKKPLD
+287 LDSLNKNPLD

-315 VGWSTFAPQLELTYA
+315 VGWSTFAPQLEVTYA

-336 REISMMTPG
+336 RELSELSPG

-354 SHVTEKE
+354 SHVTEKD
-361 DYIYFVERVQDI
+361 DYVYFVERVQDI
-373 VSKYNK
+373 VSKYGK
-379 TSMGWDEVATGKLL
+379 TSMGWDEVATAKLL

-405 NAMLAKNQGNKVLL
+405 NAILAKNQGNKVLL

-453 DPATYLKGL
+453 DPTTYVKGL
-462 SKEDILGVEAPL
+462 SKEDIIGVEAPL
-474 WSETVTDRADINY
+474 WSETVTNREDINY
-487 LAFPRLAALA
+487 LTFPRLAAFA
-497 EVAWTKKEQRS
+497 EVAWTTKEKRS
-508 WEGFS
+508 WEGFA
-513 SRVPIQGNRWTIQG
+513 SRIPVQGDRWTIQG
-527 VDFYKSPKVTW
+527 IDFYKSPKVTW

-545 FEELIIT
+545 FEEGIIT

-576 SGFVPFTKMGHA
+576 SGFVPLTKMGHA

-634 GPGALFWMWIAAFVG
+634 GPGALFWMWVAAFVG
-649 MATKFY
+649 MATKYY
-655 TCSLSI
+655 TCSLAI
-661 MYRGKDSRGVIQG
+661 MYRGKDSAGVIQG

-686 KWKFLSYIFCVAGIV
+686 KWKFLSYIFCIAGIV
-701 GLLAVFT
+701 GLLSVFT

-722 PETAVETTRNN
+722 PETAAETTRNN
-733 WIIGILMMVL
+733 WIIGVIMMLM

-772 AVLIIIAQYFGNIPE
+772 SVLIIIVQYFGNIPD
-787 VFRLIFVDAFTGN
+787 VFQLIFVDAFTGN
-800 AAMGG
+800 AVMGG
-805 AVGSVIILGAR
+805 AVGSVIIIGAR

-828 APMVHGQSKTNEP
+828 APMVHGQSKTKEP

-869 TGVWQNSESDGV
+869 TGVWQNSENDGV
-881 KLTLEAFELGIPLI
+881 KLTLEAFELGIPVI

-920 KCASYLFGAKMA
+920 KCASYLFGAKIA
-932 GYYNYI
+932 GYYNYV
-938 YLIMIVVGAVASLD
+938 YLITIVIGAVVSLD

-989 RMKQAEV
+989 RMKQNP
-996 GVKGS
+996 S